1 MENHRGKGGKSNCL
15 PESCYPIETEGSI
28 EEKKD
33 KRKPE
38 AGNGNRFRPGGKTE
52 GAGGGT
58 PIFLLNEDFPV

>member
-1 MENHRGKGGKSNCL
+1 MENHRGKSGKSNCL

-38 AGNGNRFRPGGKTE
+38 AGNGNRFRR
-52 GAGGGT
+52 
-58 PIFLLNEDFPV
+58 